1 MRKRHVL
8 LIAALVAAFAML
20 WIVGCGG
27 DSTTTTTAAPETTTT
42 AAAEETTTTAMA
54 GPSGDPIMIGVI
66 VSASGPA
73 SPLGEPERAALL
85 MLQEEINKVGV
96 LGRPIELVIEDD
108 QSNPTEAVTA
118 INKLL
123 QQDKVIAVLG
133 GSISASTLAIKPI
146 IDAAGIPLMAMA
158 ASNKITEPPIDWVWR
173 APPRDALAVGAALGY
188 IQNTMKL
195 TKIAVLSDENA
206 YGASGLADIE
216 ARAGDFGL
224 TVVAKESY
232 KTEDTDLTAQLTKL
246 KAANPE
252 VVVVWGT
259 NPGPAVAAKNMKQL
273 GMTQPFVGSHGIANK
288 SFIDLAGDAAEGV
301 IFPAGR
307 LLVPDSYTDP
317 AQKAIVDQF
326 VAAFTAATGNPPP
339 TFAGHAFGALRLLLE
354 AINKAGSTDAAAIQ
368 KALNET
374 KGVIT
379 PDGVYNYSATDH
391 DGLTPDDLTVVQIKG
406 GTWVLAPQ

>member
-1 MRKRHVL
+1 
-8 LIAALVAAFAML
+8 ML
-20 WIVGCGG
+20 
-27 DSTTTTTAAPETTTT
+27 E
-42 AAAEETTTTAMA
+42 
-54 GPSGDPIMIGVI
+54 
-66 VSASGPA
+66 
-73 SPLGEPERAALL
+73 
-85 MLQEEINKVGV
+85 EEINKVGV
-96 LGRPIELVIEDD
+96 LGRPIKLVIEDD

-118 INKLL
+118 VNKLL

-146 IDAAGIPLMAMA
+146 TDAAGIPLMAMA

-188 IQNTMKL
+188 IQNTMKF

-252 VVVVWGT
+252 VIVVWGT

-307 LLVPDSYTDP
+307 LLVPDSYTNP
-317 AQKAIVDQF
+317 EQKAIVDQF
-326 VAAFTAATGNPPP
+326 VAAFTAAAGNPPP

-368 KALNET
+368 TALNAT
-374 KGVIT
+374 TGVIT